1 MSALGDFPG
10 GPVLLMQRVQVPSLV
25 EKLSS
30 YKLHGQKKKKKEKS
44 QLSGRIQSALYI
56 LSFHRFDQQRIENIH
71 VKNNPKSSRKQN
83 FCCIRNYL
91 HSIYIIFTI
100 IYIAFTPY

>member
-30 YKLHGQKKKKKEKS
+30 YKLHGQKKKEKRKK
-44 QLSGRIQSALYI
+44 SAL
-56 LSFHRFDQQRIENIH
+56 RENTVSPLYPQFPQIWPT
-71 VKNNPKSSRKQN
+71 KDRKYSREK
-83 FCCIRNYL
+83 
-91 HSIYIIFTI
+91 
-100 IYIAFTPY
+100 